1 MRRYWVLAFT
11 LITLILL
18 AGGYRFYRMEVEK
31 STQGKLQTITAIA
44 ELKSLQLQEVL
55 LALLSNTD
63 QVAQSPLVAQAMEE
77 LLRDPDSGGKAV
89 LMGELQ
95 LQQKLGLCSEAWL
108 LDPEE
113 KTLVSTSGTPAPLV
127 PATRRAAQSAR
138 ESGRAALSD
147 IFKISDGRIFLE
159 AVSCVHGARS
169 QLLGILILRSDITG
183 PLIALL
189 DLWPVPIRTNETLL
203 VMRDGADVVFLNRRA
218 DDSRRVSYE
227 REPLTKTHLPAVQAV
242 LGKTGNYR
250 GKDYHGTEVISDLRP
265 VPGTPWFMV
274 TKIDAEEFLVDAR
287 EEALVVGI
295 FVAFL
300 ILLTAAGLAAGYGR
314 LRTHHTRV
322 LYEAERLKLEVQEN
336 YRLLFESML
345 DGFALHEI
353 LCDDGGHPV
362 DYRFLSV
369 NPAFERMTG
378 LREADVIGRTA
389 LEVMPETEPMWIE
402 RYGRV
407 ALTGEGVQFTEYS
420 GVLKRHFE
428 IAAFRPQ
435 PGQFATV
442 FMDVTE
448 RKAAEERLQSTL
460 ADLEHS
466 NKELEQFAYI
476 ASHDLQEPLR
486 MVSSYTQLLAQRYE
500 SQLDDKARKYIHY
513 AVDGAIRMQSLIN
526 DLLAYSR
533 VGTRGRTP
541 EPADA
546 HAILGEAIRNLASAI
561 EENRAIITSEDL
573 PTVRADGSHLLLV
586 FQNLLANA
594 IKFRGKDLPCIHVSA
609 QERPAD
615 WVFSVKDNGIGIE
628 PQHAE
633 RVFVIFQRLHTRE
646 EYPGTG
652 IGLSICQRIIERH
665 GGKIW
670 FESEPGIGTTFFF
683 TVPK

>member
-1 MRRYWVLAFT
+1 SRRCA
-11 LITLILL
+11 
-18 AGGYRFYRMEVEK
+18 K
-31 STQGKLQTITAIA
+31 SG
-44 ELKSLQLQEVL
+44 
-55 LALLSNTD
+55 
-63 QVAQSPLVAQAMEE
+63 
-77 LLRDPDSGGKAV
+77 
-89 LMGELQ
+89 
-95 LQQKLGLCSEAWL
+95 C
-108 LDPEE
+108 
-113 KTLVSTSGTPAPLV
+113 
-127 PATRRAAQSAR
+127 RAA
-138 ESGRAALSD
+138 GAALSD
-147 IFKISDGRIFLE
+147 IFKISNGRIFLE
-159 AVSCVHGARS
+159 AVSCVHGARR
-169 QLLGILILRSDITG
+169 QPLGILILRSDVTG
-183 PLIALL
+183 QLIALL
-189 DLWPVPIRTNETLL
+189 DLWPAPIHTNETLL
-203 VMRDGADVVFLNRRA
+203 VMRDGSDVVFLNRRA
-218 DDSRRVSYE
+218 AEPGRVSYV

-250 GKDYHGTEVISDLRP
+250 GKDYRGSDVISDLRP

-274 TKIDAEEFLVDAR
+274 TKIDAGELLVDAR

-314 LRTHHTRV
+314 LRTHHTRE
-322 LYEAERLKLEVQEN
+322 LYEAQRLKLEMQEN
-336 YRLLFESML
+336 YRQLFESML
-345 DGFALHEI
+345 DGFALHDI
-353 LCDDGGHPV
+353 LCDDAGHPV

-378 LREADVIGRTA
+378 LRAADVIGRTA
-389 LEVMPETEPMWIE
+389 LEIMPETEPRWIE

-407 ALTGEGVQFTEYS
+407 ALTGEGEQFTEYS
-420 GVLKRHFE
+420 RVLKRHFE

-448 RKAAEERLQSTL
+448 RKAAEARLQSTL

-533 VGTRGRTP
+533 VGTRGQKP

-546 HAILGEAIRNLASAI
+546 HAILGEAIRNLSSAI

-573 PTVRADGSHLLLV
+573 PTVRADAPHLLLV

-609 QERPAD
+609 QERPDD

-628 PQHAE
+628 PQHAG